1 MTKPQ
6 QVYVTYIQTD
16 INSLWAALTEPDE
29 TVNYFFG
36 TKLVSGMKK
45 GDKISF
51 DMTDGDTAIQGEI
64 LENTPKSKFAYTF
77 RGNKIN
83 DDSEQREPYSRV
95 TYELEETENAVKFT
109 LIHDEFE
116 DENQT
121 FSSVSGGWPI
131 VLSGLKTYLET
142 GKSLNM

>member
-1 MTKPQ
+1 MKPQ

-16 INSLWAALTEPDE
+16 IDSLWAALTEPSE
-29 TVNYFFG
+29 TVKYFFG
-36 TKLVSGMKK
+36 TKIASGMKK
-45 GDKISF
+45 GNNITF
-51 DMTDGDTAIQGEI
+51 DMEDGSAAIQGEI

-77 RGNKIN
+77 KGDKTS
-83 DDSEQREPYSRV
+83 DGSVEPYSRV

-116 DENQT
+116 TENQT
-121 FSSVSGGWPI
+121 FASVGGGWPI

-142 GKSLNM
+142 GKSINI